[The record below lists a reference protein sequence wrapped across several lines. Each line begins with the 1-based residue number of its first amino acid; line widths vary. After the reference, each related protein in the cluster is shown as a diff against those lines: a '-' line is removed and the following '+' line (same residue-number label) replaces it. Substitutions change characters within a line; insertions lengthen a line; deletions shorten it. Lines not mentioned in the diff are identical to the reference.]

1 LSTSNTSNPE
11 TGAYSIERFRGINY
25 LMWSTKMEMFLCRSD
40 NFSVVK
46 GTDPNLGT

>member
-1 LSTSNTSNPE
+1 LSTSNISNLE
-11 TGAYSIERFRGINY
+11 TKDYSIERFRGINY
-25 LMWSTKMEMFLCRSD
+25 LMWNTRMEMFLRMND